1 MALVI
6 FDLDG
11 TLLNTIDDL
20 GEAANYAL
28 EASGYPQHS
37 LASYPLYVGNGIS
50 KLIERVLPD
59 DARTPEIVAR
69 VRVKFQEYYNEH
81 LWEHTKPYPGI
92 TEVLRA
98 LNDMNINIAVA
109 SNKYHEATTRL
120 VEHFFGDLKWGAV
133 EGQKEGF
140 PLKPDPSIVF
150 DILTKVPTPK
160 AEVLY
165 VGDSAVDI
173 ETARR
178 ACVASCGV
186 TWGFRNVKEL
196 RKAYAEH
203 IVNRPS
209 EIIDIAP

>member
-28 EASGYPQHS
+28 GESGYPQHS
-37 LASYPLYVGNGIS
+37 LQSYPLYVGNGIN
-50 KLIERVLPD
+50 KLIERVLPEEV
-59 DARTPEIVAR
+59 RTTDNVAR
-69 VRVKFQEYYNEH
+69 VREKFQQYYNEH
-81 LWEHTKPYPGI
+81 LWLHTHPYPGI
-92 TEVLRA
+92 TEVLHA
-98 LNDMNINIAVA
+98 LNDMRINIAVA

-120 VEHFFGDLKWGAV
+120 VEHFFGDLKWSAV

-165 VGDSAVDI
+165 VGDSGIDI

-186 TWGFRNVKEL
+186 TWGFRSVKEL
-196 RKAYAEH
+196 RQAYAEH

-209 EIIDIAP
+209 EILDIAP

>member
-1 MALVI
+1 MSLVI

-11 TLLNTIDDL
+11 TLLNTISDL

-28 EASGYPQHS
+28 KETGYPQHS
-37 LASYPLYVGNGIS
+37 LESYPLYVGNGIN
-50 KLIERVLPD
+50 KLIERVLPQEE
-59 DARTPEIVAR
+59 RTAENVAL
-69 VRVKFQEYYNEH
+69 VRKKFQEYYDDH
-81 LWEHTKPYPGI
+81 LWVHTKPYPGI
-92 TEVLRA
+92 TEALHALRE
-98 LNDMNINIAVA
+98 MKINIAVA
-109 SNKYHEATTRL
+109 SNKYHDATTRL
-120 VEHFFGDLKWGAV
+120 VEHFFGDLEWGAV
-133 EGQKEGF
+133 EGQKEDF

-150 DILTKVPTPK
+150 EILTKVPTPK

-186 TWGFRNVKEL
+186 TWGFCNVKEL
-196 RKAYAEH
+196 RNAYAEH

-209 EIIDIAP
+209 EILDIAP